1 MNKSSD
7 NAKAKEKGFVGIL
20 YDFFRSLKL
29 TIFLLILL
37 AILSIIG
44 TLITQNATSDEYIQR
59 YGSSLYEVLDFF
71 GLFDMYHS
79 WWFSAILLLLVVN
92 LIACSTE
99 RFPGVWNQMLRGV
112 GPEGLSDSL
121 LKTLPFV
128 EKVKLPAHGAGLSGN
143 VDMITG
149 SASLPAYKAGHAAD
163 LPVKGTGA
171 KKDLTEENIRS
182 PLSRG
187 FRPWKRVETESAVT
201 LFSERGGFSRL
212 GVYLTHLSILIIL
225 VGGLIGSRYGVHGVV
240 NLLEGE
246 SVDRIFLRGKDAE
259 IPKSIGFWVRCDD
272 FTMTYYDVPGKERHV
287 KEYASLLTISED
299 GKEVLKQTVRVN
311 HPLHYR
317 GWAFYQS
324 SYGALQEIAIGVEWK
339 SNREKAVLMALEGD
353 TVPIPNS
360 NATIRVLKYTP
371 QVHAFGEGVQVAVF
385 RPNQQPKGLWL
396 FRGVSGRDQQK
407 AEDFTMSFEG
417 LATREYTGLQVTKD
431 PGVWIVWLGSALLIL
446 GLIVSFF
453 FSHQRVWVR
462 ISKGEGKTP
471 GEIILAGTASK
482 NRLAFEKTFQQ
493 WVDQLRSGS

>member
-1 MNKSSD
+1 MNDS
-7 NAKAKEKGFVGIL
+7 KANEKADEKGFVNIL

-29 TIFLLILL
+29 TIFLLILV

-44 TLITQNATSDEYIQR
+44 TLITQNATPDEYIQR
-59 YGSSLYEVLDFF
+59 YGASLYEVLDFF

-79 WWFSAILLLLVVN
+79 WWFSAILLLLVTN

-128 EKVKLPAHGAGLSGN
+128 EKVKLPAHRAGLPGN

-163 LPVKGTGA
+163 SPAKGTGS
-171 KKDLTEENIRS
+171 KEDLTEENIRF

-187 FRPWKRVETESAVT
+187 FRTWKRVETESAVT
-201 LFSERGGFSRL
+201 LFSERGRFSRL
-212 GVYLTHLSILIIL
+212 GVYLTHVSILIIL
-225 VGGLIGSRYGVHGVV
+225 VGGLVGSRYGFHGFV
-240 NLLEGE
+240 NILEGE
-246 SVDRIFLRGKDAE
+246 SVDRIFLRGKGLE
-259 IPKSIGFWVRCDD
+259 IPKPIGFLVRCDD

-287 KEYASLLTISED
+287 KEYASLVTISED
-299 GKEVLKQTVRVN
+299 GKEVLKETVRVN

-324 SYGALQEIAIGVEWK
+324 SYGVLQEIAVGVEWK
-339 SNREKAVLMALEGD
+339 SNQKKVVLNVLEGD

-385 RPNQQPKGLWL
+385 RPNQQPRSLWL
-396 FRGVSGRDQQK
+396 FRSPSGRDQQK
-407 AEDFTMSFEG
+407 GEDFTLSFQG
-417 LATREYTGLQVTKD
+417 LLTREYTGLQVTKD
-431 PGVWIVWLGSALLIL
+431 PGVWIVWLGSALLIF

-462 ISKGEGKTP
+462 ISQGEGKTP
-471 GEIILAGTASK
+471 AEIILAGTANK
-482 NRLAFEKTFQQ
+482 NRLAFEKTFQK
-493 WVDQLRSGS
+493 WAGQLRSKS

>member
-1 MNKSSD
+1 MNTSSD
-7 NAKAKEKGFVGIL
+7 HSKAKEKGFVGIL
-20 YDFFRSLKL
+20 YDFFRSLRL

-44 TLITQNATSDEYIQR
+44 TLITQNATPDEYIQR
-59 YGSSLYEVLDFF
+59 YGASLYEVLDFF
-71 GLFDMYHS
+71 GFFDMYHS
-79 WWFSAILLLLVVN
+79 WWFSAILLLLVTN
-92 LIACSTE
+92 LIACSAE
-99 RFPGVWNQMLRGV
+99 RFPGVWNQMRRGV

-128 EKVKLPAHGAGLSGN
+128 EKVKLPAHGAGLPGN

-163 LPVKGTGA
+163 LPVKATES

-182 PLSRG
+182 PLSRS
-187 FRPWKRVETESAVT
+187 FRTWKRVETESGIT
-201 LFSERGGFSRL
+201 LFSERGRFSRL

-225 VGGLIGSRYGVHGVV
+225 VGGLVGSRYGFHGFV
-240 NLLEGE
+240 NILEGE
-246 SVDRIFLRGKDAE
+246 SVDRIFLRGKGPE
-259 IPKSIGFWVRCDD
+259 IPKPIGFLVKCDD
-272 FTMTYYDVPGKERHV
+272 FSMTYYDVPGKERHV
-287 KEYASLLTISED
+287 KEYASLLTISEN
-299 GKEVLKQTVRVN
+299 GKEVLKKTVRVN

-339 SNREKAVLMALEGD
+339 SNQEKAVLNALEGD

-385 RPNQQPKGLWL
+385 RPNQQPRGLWL
-396 FRGVSGRDQQK
+396 FRNPTGRDQQK
-407 AEDFTMSFEG
+407 GEDFTLSFQG
-417 LATREYTGLQVTKD
+417 LSTREYTGLQVAKD
-431 PGVWIVWLGSALLIL
+431 PGVWIVWLGSALLIV

-462 ISKGEGKTP
+462 KTP
-471 GEIILAGTASK
+471 REIILAGTASK
-482 NRLAFEKTFQQ
+482 NRLAFEKTFQK
-493 WVDQLRSGS
+493 WADKLRSGS